1 VDDLG
6 IFTVYTTYVV
16 ESARHDRC
24 LKSGMTNRAVAFVG
38 AGLLLASTGVAQ
50 AQGSATNVTVA
61 PRTIVAGGTVSVT
74 ATGTNPCGAVRF
86 NYGDG
91 DAITYAITGLPL
103 TQTHVYQK
111 AGDYTITAEGMG
123 NCAGAPTTTLTVT
136 APPAPPP
143 PPATPAITAL
153 EMTPM
158 PARTQEPVA
167 ITVRGNG
174 SCTFDVQYGDGTA
187 EQVEGRLPE
196 NTHHTYA
203 KAGRYVVVVRP
214 TAPCAGK
221 FTQVLEVADAP
232 GRVPARIT
240 RLVVSPSPAAAGQ
253 ATSLTVD
260 GEGAC
265 SFDIR
270 YGDGTAEAMSG
281 SLPHRSRHFYRPGRY
296 VVVVKAEPPCTGNL
310 TEVLQVA
317 DATAQTPPT
326 DSAAQISGVIVRPRV
341 PAVRQPVRLTIDGE
355 GMCTFRI
362 DYGDGNADSRSMRLP
377 ASLRHVY
384 AVPDRYT
391 VVVAPDDSR
400 CAGSGR
406 VSFDVRRE

>member
-1 VDDLG
+1 
-6 IFTVYTTYVV
+6 
-16 ESARHDRC
+16 
-24 LKSGMTNRAVAFVG
+24 MTNRAIAFVG

-50 AQGSATNVTVA
+50 AQGSATNVTVT
-61 PRTIVAGGTVSVT
+61 PRSIVAGGTVTVT
-74 ATGTNPCGAVRF
+74 ATGTNPCGAVRL

-91 DAITYAITGLPL
+91 DAITYALTGLPV

-111 AGDYTITAEGMG
+111 AGNYTITAEGMG
-123 NCAGAPTTTLTVT
+123 NCGGAPTTTLTVT
-136 APPAPPP
+136 APPPPP
-143 PPATPAITAL
+143 PPAATPTITAV
-153 EMTPM
+153 EMTPT

-167 ITVRGNG
+167 VTVRGNG
-174 SCTFDVQYGDGTA
+174 SCTYEVQYGDGTA

-203 KAGRYVVVVRP
+203 KAGRYVVIVRP
-214 TAPCAGK
+214 TPPCAGK

-240 RLVVSPSPAAAGQ
+240 RLVLSPSPAAAGQ
-253 ATSLTVD
+253 ATALTVD

-265 SFDIR
+265 AYDIH
-270 YGDGTAEAMSG
+270 YGDGATEAVSG
-281 SLPHRSRHFYRPGRY
+281 PLPRRTRHVYRPGRY
-296 VVVVKAEPPCTGNL
+296 VVVVKAQPPCTGNVS
-310 TEVLQVA
+310 EVLQVA

-326 DSAAQISGVIVRPRV
+326 DSDARITGVIVRPRV

-355 GMCTFRI
+355 GTCTFRI

-384 AVPDRYT
+384 AAPDRYT
-391 VVVAPDDSR
+391 VVVAPDDSQ

-406 VSFDVRRE
+406 VSFDVRRD